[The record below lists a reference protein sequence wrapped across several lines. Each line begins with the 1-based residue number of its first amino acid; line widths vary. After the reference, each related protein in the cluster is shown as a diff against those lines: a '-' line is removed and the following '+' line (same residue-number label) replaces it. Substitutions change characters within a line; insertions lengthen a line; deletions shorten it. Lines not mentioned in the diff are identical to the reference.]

1 MTLNQFRQ
9 ALLRQPFRPFKLVLA
24 DGRSFTIEH
33 PEFAAMNPNGREVTF
48 YEEDGT
54 QHFLEALLIA
64 QVVVPSSANG
74 ETAEASAPEL
84 AGD

>member
-1 MTLNQFRQ
+1 
-9 ALLRQPFRPFKLVLA
+9 
-24 DGRSFTIEH
+24 
-33 PEFAAMNPNGREVTF
+33 MNPNGREVTF

-64 QVVVPSSANG
+64 QVVVPSATNG

>member
-64 QVVVPSSANG
+64 RGGAVVG
-74 ETAEASAPEL
+74 ERRDGRGLGPRT